1 MTNARRRV
9 PFVAVTAYAGIFL
22 AVLIKNIV
30 WPVGDQTDVIRAGI
44 AAFPLGLIASFA
56 YPGSRSGAFLAVSV
70 CAAINAVAI
79 YFLAR
84 HFCRSVT
91 LPGAGRR

>member
-1 MTNARRRV
+1 MAVMTNARRRI
-9 PFVAVTAYAGIFL
+9 PFVAATVYAGIFL

-44 AAFPLGLIASFA
+44 AAFPLGLIVSFA
-56 YPGSRSGAFLAVSV
+56 YPGGRNGAFVTVSA

-79 YFLAR
+79 YFIAR
-84 HFCRSVT
+84 YLCRSVT
-91 LPGAGRR
+91 